1 MYICKRDKNDMTDEK
16 MQEIAKLI
24 RNETGCGLMEAK
36 TAFEKFLYALKHHP
50 PIIMDNPQKLKIM
63 WEANEDN

>member
-1 MYICKRDKNDMTDEK
+1 MYICKRDKNDMTNEK

-36 TAFEKFLYALKHHP
+36 TSFEKLLYVLKNHP
-50 PIIMDNPQKLKIM
+50 PIVMDSPRKLKIM
-63 WEANEDN
+63 WETEDV